1 MAAIASRTVA
11 LGLTTHVGGI
21 QKKWGAIARYLPQGF
36 PAAPF
41 ISRHSIPAC
50 SVLAVRDGA
59 DMTTLLDIL
68 FLVLAASGGAGAMG
82 LLWLLRFG
90 GQKTSPTSNDA
101 AFAQDTLAKLQDLT
115 RRVAAEVDQHAVC
128 VEEINAQL
136 ANDDNDEAAVVAA
149 VSQLVDANKRMQ
161 RQLDSAEERLQAQA
175 VQIESHAAEARTDS
189 LTQLANRRALD
200 DELTRCVAEFAGCG
214 TVTTLVMFDVDHF
227 KRFNDSH
234 GHQTGDEALRTVA
247 HVVRQVMDES
257 GLVAR
262 YGGEEFAVVLEGC
275 DATRAC
281 QLCEQARQAI
291 EATPVR
297 VGGRE
302 LRITASAGVA
312 QILADEGETEILAR
326 ADEALY
332 ASKKAGRNCGHLH
345 DGRTSRLIRY
355 QEPVVA
361 KTPPPPQTERGLGDE
376 WLYET
381 ESTGEEVFREPL
393 ANVTSRPTFFDE
405 LIRRISQCR
414 HSHTPLTLMMLQVD
428 EYARIYSDHG
438 PTCAGAVLRIMSQFI
453 NASLRDMDSV
463 SRLSDDTFA
472 VLLPGAVLMDG
483 LSIAER
489 LRHAVERCRLPRK
502 AGVKFFTL
510 SAGVVQSTEGDD
522 LRLIL
527 QRARTLLDRATN
539 EGRNCVIG
547 EEKPGTAVSAAAVA
561 VT

>member
-1 MAAIASRTVA
+1 
-11 LGLTTHVGGI
+11 
-21 QKKWGAIARYLPQGF
+21 
-36 PAAPF
+36 
-41 ISRHSIPAC
+41 
-50 SVLAVRDGA
+50 
-59 DMTTLLDIL
+59 MTTLLDIL
-68 FLVLAASGGAGAMG
+68 FLFLAASGGAGAMG
-82 LLWLLRFG
+82 LIWFLRFT
-90 GQKTSPTSNDA
+90 GQKTTPISNDT

-128 VEEINAQL
+128 VEEISAQL
-136 ANDDNDEAAVVAA
+136 ANDDNDEAAVIAA

-247 HVVRQVMDES
+247 HVVRQVMDEA
-257 GLVAR
+257 GMVAR
-262 YGGEEFAVVLEGC
+262 YGGEEFAVVLDGC
-275 DATRAC
+275 DAARAC
-281 QLCEQARQAI
+281 QLCEKARQAI

-312 QILADEGETEILAR
+312 QLLPDEGETEIIAR

-345 DGRTSRLIRY
+345 DGRTSRLIRH
-355 QEPVVA
+355 QEPAVA
-361 KTPPPPQTERGLGDE
+361 TPPPPKTERGLGDE

-381 ESTGEEVFREPL
+381 EGAGDEVFREPL

-414 HSHTPLTLMMLQVD
+414 HNHTPLTLMMIQVD
-428 EYARIYSDHG
+428 EYARIYNDHG
-438 PTCAGAVLRIMSQFI
+438 PSCAGVVLRIMSQFI

-472 VLLPGAVLMDG
+472 VLLPGAVIADG

-527 QRARTLLDRATN
+527 QRARELLDRATS
-539 EGRNCVIG
+539 EGHNCVIG
-547 EEKPGTAVSAAAVA
+547 EEKPGAVASTAAAVS
-561 VT
+561 